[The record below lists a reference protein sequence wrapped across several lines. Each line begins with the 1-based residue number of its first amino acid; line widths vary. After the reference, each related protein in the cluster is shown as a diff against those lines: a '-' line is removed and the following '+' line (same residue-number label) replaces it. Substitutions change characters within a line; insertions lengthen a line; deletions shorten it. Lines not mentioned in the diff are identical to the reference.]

1 MKLII
6 VFILLLTTCAFGQT
20 PPNAQFTVNQNAFC
34 LGTAIQLTNQ
44 STNGTGTITSYSW
57 DFGDG
62 NAATTANATHVY
74 SSPGTYTI
82 TLVVQAS
89 NGQADA
95 EVKVNYI
102 TIHALPIANFTT
114 TANGCA
120 LPVGINFT
128 NTSQNASTFSWN
140 FGNTQTSSAQV
151 PATINYST
159 AGSYTIQ
166 LIASSPYGCVD
177 TVVKPI
183 TISNFQAVI
192 NAPLSVCQNEVVN
205 LSDNSTTG
213 VTNWS
218 WLFTGGNAI
227 NTNTA
232 NPTITYPNA
241 GSYSIVLTAINTTSG
256 CTATTSQQIIV
267 LPTPTPSFTAS
278 PVTGCAP
285 LQVTFNNTSVGSG
298 TFSWDFGDN
307 TFFNGQTPPTHTY
320 FGNGTFTTTLYMTGQ
335 NGCSDSI
342 ALPAVTLT
350 SPVANFTSNVVNGC
364 SPLSVQFTDQSSS
377 VNPIIAWAWDFGD
390 GTTFNG
396 QNPPPHSF
404 GDGVYTV
411 RLIVTTQSGCIDTL
425 IVTDMIEVGSI
436 DLVNFSVNPAET
448 CAKSDVIFT
457 NLSVISVPHSP
468 NDVTYSWIFGDG
480 GTSQLENPIYK
491 YLSDTGYFDVTLF
504 VEFRGCIDSIT
515 VTNAVYIKAP
525 ISFFSPDD
533 SLFCNPSS
541 FPIVVQFDDDSKIGK
556 FSDDCSM
563 IWTWGDGTTTVLDD
577 PDFDDFN
584 LGSTSHS
591 YSTYGSFT
599 ITQHIYNYTTGCSDS
614 TNKTIVISAISAGIA
629 PLLTDSVCVGTLF
642 SIAENCSSTD
652 SFSSFVWDMGDGNT
666 TAGANPSYFYNTFGS
681 YTIQLTATNVVGCAA
696 TATFAPFVALANPQ
710 ATLNATDNAGCAP
723 FPVQFSNTSSQLNNG
738 APLYSFVIN
747 YSDDNSSDTSYS
759 VATPFNHTFQNV
771 GNYSV
776 ALTVTDQF
784 GCVSNPAIVSINA
797 TFPIANFIADSVTCN
812 HEAVPVLNGSI
823 GYNPMTYQWIIDGA
837 LQGTAINYSP
847 TFHDGQQP
855 GQISQSHTVLLIA
868 TDANGCKDSLE
879 QQVIVSLPY
888 IDLDF
893 QLSGA
898 ATNANGAYLCPPV
911 FATFANNSN
920 SFGAI
925 ATYQWSFGDGKS
937 SSLENPSNT
946 YVFPGTYDVSLS
958 ITDEFGCQTDSILAD
973 FLTVFG
979 PTANPTWTITD
990 SICGQEVLFDLGANS
1005 GITAISWNLDDGTI
1019 VTDSV
1024 LFLHQYINVTSY
1036 QPTVSVWDQNQCQI
1050 DYSLD
1055 LLTIQANGVNALFTA
1070 SDLAVEMG
1078 ELVTFTDQSTASNP
1092 IVSWTWETENES
1104 NTFPVNS
1111 PYTTAFYNGGQN
1123 TITLIITDSLGCTDS
1138 YELSIDVNGDFELPN
1153 VITTDNDGINDVFS
1167 YQYDIFKSYDIVIIN
1182 RWGNTIISKKN
1193 ATNSDFWDGKTKTGE
1208 QVSDG
1213 VYFYL
1218 FEGML
1223 FNGTKL
1229 KKEGFI
1235 HVFGNPQ

>member
-6 VFILLLTTCAFGQT
+6 VFLLLLTTWSFGQT
-20 PPNAQFTVNQNAFC
+20 PPNAQFNVNLNSVC

-44 STNGTGTITSYSW
+44 STNGTGTITSYTW

-62 NAATTANATHVY
+62 NAASTTNATHIY

-82 TLVVQAS
+82 TLVVQAN

-114 TANGCA
+114 TANGCT

-128 NTSQNASTFSWN
+128 NTSQNATSYSWN
-140 FGNTQTSSAQV
+140 FGNAQTSNQQV
-151 PATINYST
+151 PTTINYSS
-159 AGSYTIQ
+159 AGVYSVQ
-166 LIASSPYGCVD
+166 LIALTPYGCVD
-177 TVVKPI
+177 TIVKPI

-192 NAPLSVCQNEVVN
+192 NAPLSVCQNEAVSV
-205 LSDNSTTG
+205 SDNSTTG

-218 WLFTGGNAI
+218 WLFTGGNAV
-227 NTNTA
+227 NSNTA
-232 NPTITYPNA
+232 NPTITYSNA

-267 LPTPTPSFTAS
+267 QPTPNPSFTTN
-278 PVTGCAP
+278 PITGCAP
-285 LQVTFNNTSVGSG
+285 LQVTFTNTSVGSG
-298 TFSWDFGDN
+298 AFSWNFGDGSS
-307 TFFNGQTPPTHTY
+307 FVGQNPPTHTY
-320 FGNGTFTTTLYMTGQ
+320 VGNGTFTTTLTMTAQ
-335 NGCSDSI
+335 NGCTDSL
-342 ALPAVTLT
+342 AMPAVTLT
-350 SPVANFTSNVVNGC
+350 SPIANFISDVTSGC
-364 SPLSVQFTDQSSS
+364 APLSVQFTNQSSS
-377 VNPIIAWAWDFGD
+377 VNPIVGWAWDFGD

-396 QNPPPHSF
+396 QNPPAHSY
-404 GDGVYTV
+404 GVGVYTV
-411 RLIVTTQSGCIDTL
+411 RLIVTTQSGCVDTL
-425 IVTDMIEVGSI
+425 INPDMIEVGSI
-436 DLVNFSVNPAET
+436 DLVNFSVSPAET

-457 NLSVISVPHSP
+457 NLSVISAPHSP
-468 NDVTYSWIFGDG
+468 NEVTYSWNFGDG
-480 GTSQLENPIYK
+480 GTSLLENPIYK
-491 YLSDTGYFDVTLF
+491 YLSDTGYFDVSL
-504 VEFRGCIDSIT
+504 VVNFRGCSDTFTLS
-515 VTNAVYIKAP
+515 NAVYIKAP
-525 ISFFSPDD
+525 ISFFTPND
-533 SLFCNPSS
+533 SLFCNPNS

-563 IWTWGDGTTTVLDD
+563 IWTWGDGTTTVFDD
-577 PDFDDFN
+577 PDFDDLN

-599 ITQHIYNYTTGCSDS
+599 ITQQIFNFTTGCSDS
-614 TNKTIVISAISAGIA
+614 TNKTIVIAAITAGID
-629 PLLTDSVCVGTLF
+629 PLVTDSVCVGTLF
-642 SIAENCSSTD
+642 AISENCSSTD
-652 SFSSFVWDMGDGNT
+652 AFSSFTWDMGDGNT
-666 TAGANPSYFYNTFGS
+666 TSGASPSYFYNTFGT
-681 YTIQLTATNVVGCAA
+681 YTIQLTAVNVVGCAA
-696 TATFAPFVALANPQ
+696 IATFAPFVALANPQ
-710 ATLNATDNAGCAP
+710 AVLIANGNAGCVP
-723 FPVQFSNTSSQLNNG
+723 FAVQFTNGSTQQNNG

-747 YSDDNSSDTSYS
+747 YADDNTSDTTFT
-759 VATPFNHTFQNV
+759 VTTPFNHVFQNV
-771 GNYSV
+771 GNFPI

-784 GCVSNPAIVSINA
+784 GCISNPAILNINA
-797 TFPIANFIADSVTCN
+797 TDPIANFVADSVVCN

-823 GYNPMTYQWIIDGA
+823 GFNPMSYQWLIDGV

-847 TFHDGQQP
+847 TFHTQQQVGQT
-855 GQISQSHTVLLIA
+855 SQSHTVLLIA
-868 TDANGCKDSLE
+868 TDANGCKDSLS
-879 QQVIVSLPY
+879 QQVIVSLPI

-898 ATNANGAYLCPPV
+898 ASNANGDFLCPPV

-920 SFGAI
+920 SFGAVT
-925 ATYQWSFGDGKS
+925 AYQWAFGDGKS

-946 YVFPGTYDVSLS
+946 YVFPGTYDVALT
-958 ITDEFGCQTDSILAD
+958 ITDEFGCQTDTILTD

-990 SICGQEVLFDLGANS
+990 SICGQEVLFDLGTNT

-1019 VTDSV
+1019 VNDS
-1024 LFLHQYINVTSY
+1024 LSFSHQYIDVSSY

-1092 IVSWTWETENES
+1092 IVSWTWEMENS
-1104 NTFPVNS
+1104 SSTFFTNAA
-1111 PYTTAFYNGGQN
+1111 YTTAFFNGGDVI
-1123 TITLIITDSLGCTDS
+1123 ITLIITDSLGCTDS
-1138 YELSIDVNGDFELPN
+1138 YDLSIAVNGDFQLPN

-1167 YQYDIFKSYDIVIIN
+1167 YQYDIFKSFDIVIVN
-1182 RWGNTIISKKN
+1182 RWGNTIIQKTTETG
-1193 ATNSDFWDGKTKTGE
+1193 TNFWDGKTNKGE
-1208 QVSDG
+1208 PVADG

-1218 FEGML
+1218 FEGTL
-1223 FNGTKL
+1223 FNGNKL
-1229 KKEGFI
+1229 KKDGFI
-1235 HVFGNPQ
+1235 HVVNNK